1 MQAQAERVVILGAG
15 GRLGQALVAAFA
27 EADWTVRAQLRNPA
41 RWQQPSRSTAVE
53 PVFCDA
59 LDRAAL
65 CRAAEG
71 AAVVVNALNPVY
83 TAWPQQARRLGQ
95 NALAAA
101 RANGALLLFPGVVYN
116 FGNSLPEVLTPDTA
130 QVGNTPK
137 ARIRIDMEA
146 DLRAAAAAGVASV
159 VLRAGDYL
167 GGPRRGAWFDLAI
180 VKDLMKGDMIYPGPP
195 DLVHAWAYL
204 PDFARTFVR
213 VATRR
218 AQLRGYRV
226 YHFPGYAITG
236 AELHHQLEQA
246 VGHALRLRP
255 LPWWSLQLATPFS
268 PMARA
273 VLQMRYLWQRPHR
286 LVDTGLSE
294 LIGTVPKTPLPEA
307 LRASLQDLDMLPL
320 PSVMQHV

>member
-1 MQAQAERVVILGAG
+1 MQVQAERVVILGAG
-15 GRLGQALVAAFA
+15 GRLGQALVHAFA
-27 EADWTVRAQLRNPA
+27 SAGWSVRAQLRNST
-41 RWQQPSRSTAVE
+41 RWQQPSGLPAVE

-71 AAVVVNALNPVY
+71 ATVVVNALNPVY
-83 TAWPQQARRLGQ
+83 TAWSQQARRLGQ

-101 RANGALLLFPGVVYN
+101 RASGALLLFPGNVYN
-116 FGNSLPEVLTPDTA
+116 FGKTLPEVLRPDTD

-146 DLRAAAAAGVASV
+146 DLRAAATEGVDSV

-167 GGPRRGAWFDLAI
+167 GGTQRGAWFDLAI
-180 VKDLMKGDMIYPGPP
+180 VKDLAKGVMVYPGPP
-195 DLVHAWAYL
+195 NVVHAWAYL
-204 PDFARTFVR
+204 PDFAQTFVC
-213 VATRR
+213 VASQR
-218 AQLRGYRV
+218 AQLRGFRV
-226 YHFPGYAITG
+226 HHFPGYAVTG
-236 AELHHQLEQA
+236 TELHHQLEQL
-246 VGHALRLRP
+246 VGHVLRRRP
-255 LPWWSLQLATPFS
+255 LPWWNLQLAMPFW

-294 LIGTVPKTPLPEA
+294 LIGAVPMTPLPDA

-320 PSVMQHV
+320 PQAMQHV

>member
-15 GRLGQALVAAFA
+15 GRLGQSLVRAFA
-27 EADWTVRAQLRNPA
+27 DAGWAVRAQLRNPT
-41 RWQQPSRSTAVE
+41 RWQQPSDLPAVE

-71 AAVVVNALNPVY
+71 ATVVVNALNPVY

-101 RANGALLLFPGVVYN
+101 RASEALLLFAGNVYN
-116 FGNSLPEVLTPDTA
+116 FGKSLPEVLTPDTA
-130 QVGNTPK
+130 QVGNTTK

-146 DLRAAAAAGVASV
+146 DLRAAAEEVDSV

-180 VKDLMKGDMIYPGPP
+180 VKDLAKGDMMYPGPP
-195 DLVHAWAYL
+195 DVVHAWAYL

-226 YHFPGYAITG
+226 YHFPGYAVTG
-236 AELHHQLEQA
+236 AEMHRQLEQV
-246 VGHALRLRP
+246 VGHALRLRA

-286 LVDTGLSE
+286 LVDTGLPE
-294 LIGTVPKTPLPEA
+294 LIGAVPMTPLADA